1 METAIHDAE
10 IDTALAG
17 PATAQDGHEDEQ
29 KLADEIKQL
38 WAVHIDAQ
46 ATVKK
51 TREELKAIRQR
62 LSERLYEMKQLL
74 VKPGR
79 NGGWS
84 SFLRSQGIAK
94 PTADRLVRAHKES
107 IDPEPN
113 VLSEQ
118 VSEASQTDV
127 QRLFESVWPR
137 LRKVLTTDE
146 SVNQFIGCIVTA
158 SGVAHERRQEGLMIF
173 NAVPEAANELTDSA
187 SPQSDPASQPSDD
200 GDAMT
205 EEPPT
210 ETVAA
215 TPTAEARAGA
225 GDGNSGEVI

>member
-10 IDTALAG
+10 IDTALAE

-29 KLADEIKQL
+29 KLADEIRQL
-38 WAVHIDAQ
+38 WAVHTDAQ

-200 GDAMT
+200 GDAEERAT
-205 EEPPT
+205 EAAAAPT
-210 ETVAA
+210 TEAQA
-215 TPTAEARAGA
+215 GDAEA
-225 GDGNSGEVI
+225 NSGEAI